1 MRPIHSNRKKLEL
14 KYQTRPLERDA
25 LKWYHIMAKWI
36 LELPLFSRPGRRN
49 AEDLRLRR
57 IELPLKNLPAK
68 FYGCRILF
76 VTDMHLDG
84 TSGLAE
90 SVVRLAERAEYDYC
104 FLGGDY
110 SFGYD
115 ASEERMIRQVREVT
129 TFLTK
134 KSRVFGVL
142 GNHDEY
148 RMAELLNE
156 LGVEMLLNDMTCLER
171 DGDEIFLVGVD
182 DDFFYRAAELEEAGA
197 TAPDGA
203 FKIILSQS
211 PDLYKP
217 AARAGYS
224 LYLAGHT
231 QGGQIC
237 LPGRDGYHNQC
248 SRTPEDGQGFMGISW
263 NGGIYIVW
271 CRNLGCAG
279 KIFLPA

>member
-1 MRPIHSNRKKLEL
+1 
-14 KYQTRPLERDA
+14 
-25 LKWYHIMAKWI
+25 MAKWI

-129 TFLTK
+129 TFLIK

-156 LGVEMLLNDMTCLER
+156 LGVEMLLNDMVCLAR

-182 DDFFYRAAELEEAGA
+182 DDFFYRAAELEQAGVA
-197 TAPDGA
+197 VPDGA
-203 FKIILSQS
+203 FKIVLSHS
-211 PDLYKP
+211 PDLYKH
-217 AARAGYS
+217 AAQAGYS

-231 QGGQIC
+231 HGGQIC
-237 LPGRDGYHNQC
+237 LPGGMAITTNAHGPRKMAKDSWEYHGMVGYTSYGAGTSVVPVRFFC
-248 SRTPEDGQGFMGISW
+248 PPEVTLLILE
-263 NGGIYIVW
+263 
-271 CRNLGCAG
+271 R
-279 KIFLPA
+279 K